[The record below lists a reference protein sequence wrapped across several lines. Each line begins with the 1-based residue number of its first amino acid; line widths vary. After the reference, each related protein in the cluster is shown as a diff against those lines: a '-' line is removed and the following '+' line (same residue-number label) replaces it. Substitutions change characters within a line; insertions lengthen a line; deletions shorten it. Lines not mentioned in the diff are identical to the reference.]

1 MTLVIMGLL
10 LGLVGIVWVMVLDIV
25 LADRHRPRPDSRK
38 SKRLLTGPMHESK
51 AA

>member
-10 LGLVGIVWVMVLDIV
+10 LGLLGIVWVMVLDIV
-25 LADRHRPRPDSRK
+25 LADRHRPGTDSRK

-51 AA
+51 AT

>member
-25 LADRHRPRPDSRK
+25 LADQHRPWPDSRK
-38 SKRLLTGPMHESK
+38 SKSFLTGSNAE
-51 AA
+51 